1 MGTYDDLRVFRLSY
15 DLVKKVHLITKQ
27 FPKDEIFGLTSQI
40 RRSSRS
46 VSANIVEAYRRKNY
60 PNHFRSKIS
69 DADAECSE
77 TIIWLRMAKDFDYI
91 DENEFGNLTND
102 YLEVGRML
110 GSMGKHPEKFI

>member
-1 MGTYDDLRVFRLSY
+1 MGTYDDLRVFKLSY
-15 DLVKKVHLITKQ
+15 ELVKKVYLVTKQ
-27 FPKDEIFGLTSQI
+27 FPKDEIFGMTSQI

-46 VSANIVEAYRRKNY
+46 VCANIVEAYRRKNY

-77 TIIWLRMAKDFDYI
+77 TIIWLRMAKDF
-91 DENEFGNLTND
+91 EFIKEEEFNKLSKD

-110 GSMGKHPEKFI
+110 GSMGKHPEKFL